1 MLRRWARIV
10 GINLAI
16 LFGGI
21 VVAELI
27 FGNWIF
33 GPHLGYLT
41 IPRDVQI
48 RRDMNDID
56 PGAGIATFT
65 RDKHGLRGDYGG
77 DPANI
82 DIFVMGG
89 STTNELYVSDDKT
102 WVAQLNRMLAEGGY
116 KLKAINAGV
125 DGHSSI
131 AHIRSFEVWLPQIP
145 RLKPKYFMFYIG
157 INEPAA
163 DALERFDLLEES
175 RFWARVERYWKNNS
189 AINNLYRVVRGA
201 IRARQVRAAHGRM
214 RFDEAD
220 MKARW
225 DHDPALRAKV
235 MRDWKKQLDAYEPRA
250 RRLAQLSRQWGATP
264 IFVTQTR
271 GDYRWRKG
279 ELIGISQESFLQ
291 AMIHHLF
298 NEVTLKVCREEKG
311 ICIDLE
317 QEAEFGDGDFYDA
330 SHVVSSGSKKIATV
344 VYRSLA
350 AQLPQQSR

>member
-16 LFGGI
+16 LLGGI

-41 IPRDVQI
+41 IPRGVEI
-48 RRDMNDID
+48 RRDMNDIE

-65 RDKHGLRGDYGG
+65 RDKYGLRGEYGG

-89 STTNELYVSDDKT
+89 STTNELYVSDEKT
-102 WVAQLNRMLAEGGY
+102 WVAQLDKLLAEGGY
-116 KLKAINAGV
+116 RLKAVNGGV

-157 INEPAA
+157 INEPGA

-175 RFWARVERYWKNNS
+175 RWWARIERTWKNNS
-189 AINNLYRVVRGA
+189 AINNLYRVIRGA
-201 IRARQVRAAHGRM
+201 IRARQVRVAHGRM
-214 RFDEAD
+214 HFNAAD
-220 MKARW
+220 MEARW
-225 DHDPALRAKV
+225 NRDPALRVQVAK
-235 MRDWKKQLDAYEPRA
+235 DWKKQLDAYEPRV
-250 RRLAQLSRQWGATP
+250 RRLVQLARQWNATP

-279 ELIGISQESFLQ
+279 ELIGMSEDSFTQ

-298 NEVTLKVCREEKG
+298 NEITLKVCREEKG

-317 QEAEFGDGDFYDA
+317 QEAEFDDGDFYDH
-330 SHVVSSGSKKIATV
+330 SHVISAGSRKIAEV
-344 VYRSLA
+344 IYRNLA
-350 AQLPQQSR
+350 AQLPKP